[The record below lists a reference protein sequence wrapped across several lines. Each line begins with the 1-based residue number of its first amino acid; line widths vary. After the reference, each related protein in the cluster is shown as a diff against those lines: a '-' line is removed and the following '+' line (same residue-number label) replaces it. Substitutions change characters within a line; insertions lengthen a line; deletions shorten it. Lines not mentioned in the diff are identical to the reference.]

1 MTPDSSKKG
10 QETRE
15 KYEIQLVNLYEE
27 YFDKIARYAFAHI
40 GDRTEA
46 EDIAGEV
53 FLRALKSL
61 DSFRDCGIPLQSWLF
76 KIAHN
81 MVVDYFR
88 KKSRYLMVRNDETRY
103 KGEDD
108 PESRALSNL
117 EMEKVKI
124 ALQKLT
130 EEQREVI
137 NLRFFAGLPSKEV
150 AILLNKTDGAVREMQ
165 RAALVK
171 LRQML
176 NKENM
181 RGE

>member
-1 MTPDSSKKG
+1 
-10 QETRE
+10 
-15 KYEIQLVNLYEE
+15 
-27 YFDKIARYAFAHI
+27 
-40 GDRTEA
+40 
-46 EDIAGEV
+46 
-53 FLRALKSL
+53 
-61 DSFRDCGIPLQSWLF
+61 
-76 KIAHN
+76 
-81 MVVDYFR
+81 
-88 KKSRYLMVRNDETRY
+88 
-103 KGEDD
+103 
-108 PESRALSNL
+108 
-117 EMEKVKI
+117 MEKVKN

>member
-61 DSFRDCGIPLQSWLF
+61 DSFRDFGIPLQSWLF

-81 MVVDYFR
+81 MVVDYLR
-88 KKSRYLMVRNDETRY
+88 KKSRYLMVRND
-103 KGEDD
+103 
-108 PESRALSNL
+108 
-117 EMEKVKI
+117 
-124 ALQKLT
+124 
-130 EEQREVI
+130 
-137 NLRFFAGLPSKEV
+137 
-150 AILLNKTDGAVREMQ
+150 
-165 RAALVK
+165 
-171 LRQML
+171 
-176 NKENM
+176 
-181 RGE
+181 